1 MNRVLVFFMLFI
13 SSLGAFSQVNRYVV
27 FFSDKS
33 GDSYPYT
40 IESPETYL
48 TEKAISRRTKQSI
61 AIVESDLPVHPMYV
75 DSVRNLGVDL
85 YFTSKW
91 MNAALIQTEES
102 NVESLEG
109 LGFVDSVILVAERE
123 RLSRDKVEYE
133 VAVAFDE
140 PSVVSASTELQLA
153 ILQVDKMHETGNHG
167 EGMLIAVLDN
177 GFRGVN
183 ENAPFAHLW
192 EDDRIVATRDF
203 VENSGNVFRLGDH
216 GTAVFSTIGARYKED
231 FYGTAYGADFIL
243 CITEEGGS
251 EDRIEEF
258 NWIFGAEYADSLGV
272 DVINASLGY
281 RLFDI
286 DEHSYDYDDLN
297 GETTYISRAA
307 KMASDKGILVVVSA
321 GNQGDNPP
329 SKWRYVTPPAD
340 ADNILTVGSINP
352 DFTWTPFS
360 SLGPTSD
367 GRIKPDVSAMGL
379 GTTIV
384 KGSGSIG
391 RGNGTSYSSPQMA
404 GFAAGIWKE
413 NPDWTNLEVIAAIK
427 KAGHQAH
434 KPDTLIGHGV
444 PFYTYAVAGKVLR
457 VSDILEEKVLVYPNP
472 FSGNKL
478 FIKSESSIKGALLV
492 EILDGEGKRIF
503 KKTIKSNRQGET
515 HELSLEG
522 IQEGLYYLS
531 LQYGKKKKIVKLVNF

>member
-1 MNRVLVFFMLFI
+1 MNRILIFSFLAIFSF
-13 SSLGAFSQVNRYVV
+13 SSYSQVNRYVV

-33 GDSYPYT
+33 GEGYPYT
-40 IESPETYL
+40 IDNPEAYL
-48 TEKAISRRTKQSI
+48 TDKAIARRTNQN
-61 AIVESDLPVHPMYV
+61 IVIDETDLPVHPQYV
-75 DSVRNLGVDL
+75 DSIRNLGFEL

-91 MNAALIQTEES
+91 MNAALVQMEGSQVEPLEE
-102 NVESLEG
+102 
-109 LGFVDSVILVAERE
+109 LGFVDSVILVAEKE
-123 RLSRDKVEYE
+123 RLSKEQLE
-133 VAVAFDE
+133 FQVAEEFNE
-140 PSVVSASTELQLA
+140 PLSVSASTELQLA
-153 ILQVDKMHETGNHG
+153 ILQVDAMHNAGNHG

-183 ENAPFAHLW
+183 ENKPFEHLW
-192 EDDRIVATRDF
+192 ADNRIVATKDF

-216 GTAVFSTIGARYKED
+216 GTAVFSTIGAQYKED

-258 NWIFGAEYADSLGV
+258 NWIFGAEFADSLGV

-286 DEHSYDYDDLN
+286 DEHSYDYEDLD
-297 GETTYISRAA
+297 GQTTYISRAA

-321 GNQGDNPP
+321 GNQGDNP
-329 SKWRYVTPPAD
+329 STKWRYITPPAD

-367 GRIKPDVSAMGL
+367 GRIKPDVSALGL

-384 KGSGSIG
+384 RGSGSIG

-413 NPDWTNLEVIAAIK
+413 NPDWTNLELIAAIK
-427 KAGHQAH
+427 AAGHQAH
-434 KPDTLIGHGV
+434 KPDTLIGNGV
-444 PFYTYAVAGKVLR
+444 PFYTYAVAGKVLN
-457 VSDILEEKVLVYPNP
+457 VSDILEEKILVYPNP
-472 FSGNKL
+472 FKGDKL
-478 FIKSESSIKGALLV
+478 FIRSEEELNGTLQLEV
-492 EILDGEGKRIF
+492 LDSDGKQIF
-503 KKTIKSNRQGET
+503 KKSIRSAKKGKTY
-515 HELSLEG
+515 ELSLEG
-522 IQEGLYYLS
+522 VQEGLYYLS
-531 LQYGKKKKIVKLVNF
+531 LQVGKKKKIVKLVNF